1 MGNKYL
7 NETGLV
13 ALVKLIKKDMVSN
26 STISALEQAIVGIAE
41 DNVEQQEQIDS
52 KLNKLSKLSTL
63 ELDALLKMD

>member
-52 KLNKLSKLSTL
+52 KLNKLSKLSNL